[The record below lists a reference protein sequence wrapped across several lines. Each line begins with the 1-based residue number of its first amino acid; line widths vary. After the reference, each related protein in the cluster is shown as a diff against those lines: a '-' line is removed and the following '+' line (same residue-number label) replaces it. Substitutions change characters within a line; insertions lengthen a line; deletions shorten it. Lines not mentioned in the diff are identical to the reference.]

1 MRAEQVKSFLL
12 RLYRAQRGSAKRT
25 SVLLLGGP
33 GIGKTTAVEEAAR
46 ELASEAGR
54 EFVDYDDRL
63 ADRILADPEKY
74 FVFHNLPLVG
84 VEPVDLTGHPRL
96 DDGRVRYFP
105 LAWAEVMA
113 RCPGMLFL
121 DDFLD
126 TQRPDVMSAAY
137 RITLE
142 RRIGY
147 VRLHPDVQVVAA
159 SNTPE
164 YSVLSQMM
172 PPPLANRLA
181 IVKVD
186 PPTVREWAEWMDRV
200 HGDRWDRRVLAFLM
214 RFEDHLFR
222 PPKESE
228 TLENFGSPRSWTAL
242 ALALAARIN
251 GSEVYEGFVGP
262 ELAVKFKA
270 FLETDVDLERLLSRP
285 EEWDR
290 LSVDAK
296 YIACLMLAN
305 LLPKRGGVEKALP
318 LLERMEREGR
328 EWLVTAVLMVPPASR
343 DKVLSALGGRGTRV
357 LEALEQVIV
366 DSSKIFGGA

>member
-1 MRAEQVKSFLL
+1 LRAEQVKSFLL
-12 RLYRAQRGSAKRT
+12 RLYRSQQGTRRT

-63 ADRILADPEKY
+63 ADRILGDPEKY

-96 DDGRVRYFP
+96 DDGRVKYFP
-105 LAWAEVMA
+105 LAWAEVMS

-181 IVKVD
+181 IVQVD
-186 PPTVREWAEWMDRV
+186 PPTVKEWAGWMDRV
-200 HGDRWDRRVLAFLM
+200 HGEKWDRRVLAYLM

-222 PPKESE
+222 PPKETE
-228 TLENFGSPRSWTAL
+228 TLQEFGSPRSWTAL
-242 ALALAARIN
+242 ALALANRVN
-251 GSEVYEGFVGP
+251 GSEVFEAFVGP

-270 FLETDVDLERLLSRP
+270 FLETEVDLEELLSRP
-285 EEWDR
+285 EGWGR

-296 YIACLMLAN
+296 YIVSLMLAN
-305 LLPKRGGVEKALP
+305 LLPKKGGVEKALP
-318 LLERMEREGR
+318 LLEKMEQEER
-328 EWLVTAVLMVPPASR
+328 EWLVNTVLLMPSSARGKVLSSLAGR
-343 DKVLSALGGRGTRV
+343 GEKVLSAL
-357 LEALEQVIV
+357 EQVIR
-366 DSSKIFGGA
+366 DSATLLEEKK